1 MKTFFKPLELRTLK
15 TDLVRAK
22 ENKLSPSEMDLLC
35 RLENC
40 IETFEIVK
48 TRLEAQ
54 VEVLKQVINKNK

>member
-22 ENKLSPSEMDLLC
+22 ENKLPSEMDLLC

>member
-1 MKTFFKPLELRTLK
+1 MKTFFKPLELLRLK

-22 ENKLSPSEMDLLC
+22 ENKLLTSEMDLLC

>member
-1 MKTFFKPLELRTLK
+1 MKTFFKPLELLRLK

-22 ENKLSPSEMDLLC
+22 ENKLLPSEMDLLC